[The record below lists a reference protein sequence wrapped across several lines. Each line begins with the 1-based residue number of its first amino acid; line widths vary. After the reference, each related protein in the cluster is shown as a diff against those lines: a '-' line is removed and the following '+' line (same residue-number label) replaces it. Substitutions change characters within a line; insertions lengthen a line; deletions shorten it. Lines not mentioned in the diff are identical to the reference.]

1 MALAIGV
8 LIHILTFFIPNN
20 QINRTS
26 DGFTK
31 YSFNEKNILALIP
44 NLNLIWGI
52 KMLISAEGKGTGIQ
66 WDTFFTRERP
76 DDPHSMGA
84 GQSKVNPRRSFFGLE
99 RCSALMMHLKF
110 AGSLL
115 FKRALNNET

>member
-1 MALAIGV
+1 MWCCSKFIFSANLALAIGV

-31 YSFNEKNILALIP
+31 YSFNEKNLLALIP
-44 NLNLIWGI
+44 NVNLIWGI
-52 KMLISAEGKGTGIQ
+52 KMLISAEGKGNGVQ
-66 WDTFFTRERP
+66 WETLFTRERP

-84 GQSKVNPRRSFFGLE
+84 GWSSVNTSVSCVL
-99 RCSALMMHLKF
+99 
-110 AGSLL
+110 SLS
-115 FKRALNNET
+115 

>member
-66 WDTFFTRERP
+66 WDTLFTRERP

-84 GQSKVNPRRSFFGLE
+84 GQSKVNFHNKTKYLDSICSLVYMNFKESIRECLE
-99 RCSALMMHLKF
+99 
-110 AGSLL
+110 
-115 FKRALNNET
+115 NT

>member
-31 YSFNEKNILALIP
+31 YSFNEKNLLALIP

-66 WDTFFTRERP
+66 WDTLFTRERP

-84 GQSKVNPRRSFFGLE
+84 GKVKSQF
-99 RCSALMMHLKF
+99 S
-110 AGSLL
+110 
-115 FKRALNNET
+115 